1 MIIQP
6 NWTITDQGPWQLI
19 YNDVSIISLLEVE
32 GITSTQGYIFAG
44 TKEECETEII
54 RLNLPW
60 ASGSV
65 SPDGTNTKPIEE
77 VDFSNLPPTPESF

>member
-19 YNDVSIISLLEVE
+19 YNDVSIISLLEVK

-44 TKEECETEII
+44 TKEECETEIV
-54 RLNLPW
+54 RLGLE
-60 ASGSV
+60 
-65 SPDGTNTKPIEE
+65 IER
-77 VDFSNLPPTPESF
+77 PELI